1 MLCMKKLMYV
11 LVSAAL
17 FAGCDCGNPVSEIS
31 AVSPDG
37 KNEIKL
43 YASPL
48 AYEVLR
54 NGKIVVA
61 RTEIGLVVD
70 GVSLAM
76 REGKLPCGKTEVLS
90 GSVDTPVYKNAT
102 IDLSGN
108 LSTLCFGDW
117 GLQGVARDDGVAY
130 RFVLKKDASVITSE
144 KAGLVIPD
152 GNARCWFNRTQ
163 HFGHE
168 ESAPEAADAK
178 NLPSDNKY
186 IYLPFAYSV
195 NGACVAVTES
205 NLHSYPIL
213 SLVRG
218 ADAAGVALSA
228 AMPNF
233 PKSTFHKGGWG
244 SKPEDFCETG
254 GRWVCVKDTE
264 DYIAKAG
271 GTLPWRVFV
280 LGDKPADFMGADIV
294 NALATP
300 AAEGMDFSWVKP
312 GKVAWDW
319 WNAFDNI
326 GDPSGCT
333 TKTYERFIDFAAKN
347 GVEYV
352 IFDEGWS
359 AKLDIWNFSPVVD
372 VPHLIK
378 YAEAKGVG
386 IILWMAWAQVFGD
399 EARVA
404 EHFAK
409 LGAKGF
415 KVDFM
420 DRGDA
425 QIADFLEKFAVECA
439 KNHMLVD
446 YHGVYRPVGLSRT
459 YPNIINYEGIHG
471 LEQMKWFRGTPEQMM
486 YNDVAACFLRM
497 TAGPLDYTP
506 GAMLNFPVFG
516 NVYKDR
522 PDNNVNPG
530 SVGTRAHQMAM
541 MAMYEAPLQMLADS
555 PTHYE
560 QNMESFGFM
569 SKVPVVWKKTVG
581 LGGCPESFAA
591 IARQS
596 EDGSWYVAVL
606 NTIKPRLVELDTS
619 FLGGGIWNCEFFADG
634 RESDKQPSTYLHD
647 RMSIN
652 PGEKLKIALAPGGG
666 YIAHLTK

>member
-1 MLCMKKLMYV
+1 MKKLMYA

-17 FAGCDCGNPVSEIS
+17 FAGCNCSNPVSEIS

-43 YASPL
+43 YANPL
-48 AYEVLR
+48 SYEVLR

-61 RTEIGLVVD
+61 KTEIGLKVD
-70 GVSLAM
+70 GALLAM
-76 REGKLPCGKTEVLS
+76 KEGKLPCGKTEVLS
-90 GSVDTPVYKNAT
+90 GTVDTPVYKKSA
-102 IDLSGN
+102 IDLVAN
-108 LSTLCFGDW
+108 QSTLCFGDW
-117 GLQGVARDDGVAY
+117 GLQGVARNDGVAY
-130 RFVLKKDASVITSE
+130 RFVLKKKGAKVITAE
-144 KAGLVIPD
+144 NAGLVIPD
-152 GNARCWFNRTQ
+152 AKARCWFNRTD
-163 HFGHE
+163 HLAAE
-168 ESAPEAADAK
+168 ESVPEASDAK
-178 NLPSDNKY
+178 DIPSDGKY
-186 IYLPFAYSV
+186 IYLPFVYSV

-213 SLVRG
+213 SFSR
-218 ADAAGVALSA
+218 AASDAGVALTGVQEC
-228 AMPNF
+228 F
-233 PKSTFHKGGWG
+233 PKSSYHTGDWGGK
-244 SKPEDFCETG
+244 KPEVPEKG
-254 GRWVCVKDTE
+254 GRWIKVESRE

-280 LGDKPADFMGADIV
+280 LGDRPSDFMGADIV

-300 AAEGMDFSWVKP
+300 AACGADFSWVKP

-326 GDPSGCT
+326 GDPQGCT

-359 AKLDIWNFSPVVD
+359 AKLDIWKYSPVVD
-372 VPHLIK
+372 VPHLID
-378 YAEAKGVG
+378 YANSKGVG
-386 IILWMAWAQVFGD
+386 IILWMAWAQVYGE

-425 QIADFLEKFAVECA
+425 DIADFLEKFAAECA

-459 YPNIINYEGIHG
+459 YPNVINYEGIHG
-471 LEQMKWFRGTPEQMM
+471 LEQMKWFRSTPEKMM

-506 GAMLNFPVFG
+506 GAMLNFSVYG
-516 NVYKDR
+516 DVYKNR
-522 PDNNVNPG
+522 PNNHVNPG

-560 QNMESFGFM
+560 QNLESFEFM
-569 SKVPVVWKKTVG
+569 AKVPVVWKNTVG
-581 LGGCPESFAA
+581 LAGDPETFAA
-591 IARQS
+591 IARQAA
-596 EDGSWYVAVL
+596 DGSWYVAVL
-606 NTIKPRLVELDTS
+606 NTVKPRLVELDTS
-619 FLGGGIWNCEFFADG
+619 FLGGGTWNAEFFADG
-634 RESDKQPSTYLHD
+634 RESDKKPSTFLHD
-647 RMSIN
+647 CTTIN
-652 PGEKLKIALAPGGG
+652 PGEKLRIALAPGGG
-666 YIAHLTK
+666 YLAHITK